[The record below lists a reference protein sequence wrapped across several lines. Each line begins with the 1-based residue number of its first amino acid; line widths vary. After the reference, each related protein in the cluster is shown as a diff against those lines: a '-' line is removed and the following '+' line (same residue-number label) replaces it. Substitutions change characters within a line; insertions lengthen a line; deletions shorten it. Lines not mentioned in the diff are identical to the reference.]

1 MAEEKECD
9 IERLKAT
16 IMKRN
21 GLAKP
26 TRFLIEFSLPPGVLS
41 GPSDTRDLSILCQT
55 TSLPTRTITTT
66 DYTGTQRHAF
76 KIPSGYTF
84 DALTC
89 TFLVG
94 NDFFPKNLFDSWLD
108 QSVDRKSYRVKYL
121 RDYSSTITI
130 WQLDQDKNL
139 VYGVKLNHAFP
150 TAVSPLELDG
160 SATDIVHTLSVTF
173 SYYDYVMVENNVA
186 TTANG
191 GSLNSIDLT
200 DVNIG

>member
-1 MAEEKECD
+1 MAEDNECD

-41 GPSDTRDLSILCQT
+41 DTRDLSILCQT

-66 DYTGTQRHAF
+66 DYAGTQRHTF

-108 QSVDRKSYRVKYL
+108 QSVDRKSYRVKYQ

-160 SATDIVHTLSVTF
+160 GATDTVHTLSVTF
-173 SYYDYVMVENNVA
+173 SYYDYEIVEDNVNS
-186 TTANG
+186 TTAAG
-191 GSLNSIDLT
+191 LDFIDLPSFPT
-200 DVNIG
+200 NSNIG